1 MENRWIRH
9 LSLVVLLA
17 VPAPGAPAQTAASGQ
32 QYGYASKSPI
42 LGAACPWCPWG
53 ALADEVKEAMKPYGY
68 NIQICYDCSGL
79 ESVRIVD
86 ERRKPLP
93 LPPQQAGLMSEPP
106 DGSVDFGIVNLDF
119 FVDGYRGTGIY
130 QKDGPR
136 KDLRL
141 IAKIEDPEYYMVAA
155 RRGSFITDL
164 SQIREKKLPVRI
176 LTDNSIRA
184 QMILN
189 YYGITPQALKSWG
202 GAILSTEP
210 ANRGQFDV
218 IISFVNSLNNTPE
231 SNVWYELSQRDS
243 LRYLQLP
250 DDLLESV
257 AKATEWEIGY
267 TPSHLLSGMDQPVKT
282 IRSSGTVIYGK
293 SDMPDQF
300 AYDVAKAMDQ
310 QKHVLVYSIL
320 PFSYDSEEVW
330 KARGVPLH
338 PGAERYYKEMGY
350 MH

>member
-1 MENRWIRH
+1 MENRLIRH
-9 LSLVVLLA
+9 LSPVVVVLALG
-17 VPAPGAPAQTAASGQ
+17 APGQTAASGQ
-32 QYGYASKSPI
+32 QYGYAAKRPI

-53 ALADEVKEAMKPYGY
+53 ALADEVEEAMKPYGY
-68 NIQICYDCSGL
+68 NVQICYDCSGAN
-79 ESVRIVD
+79 SVRIVD

-119 FVDGYRGTGIY
+119 FVDAYRGTGIY

-155 RRGSFITDL
+155 RRESFITDL

-189 YYGITPQALKSWG
+189 YYGITAQTLNSWG

-210 ANRGQFDV
+210 ANRGEFDV

-231 SNVWYELSQRDS
+231 SNVWYELSQRAS
-243 LRYLQLP
+243 LHYLQLP
-250 DDLLESV
+250 DELLESM
-257 AKATEWEIGY
+257 AKASEWEIGY
-267 TPSHLLSGMDQPVKT
+267 TPSHLLRGMDQSVKT

-338 PGAERYYKEMGY
+338 PGAERYYKEMSY
-350 MH
+350 MR